1 MKYLITAFLILSTA
15 SSYSQDN
22 VKEIVNDKKFGTV
35 KGRILKKLDERIA
48 LFNKLRDCMD
58 AASAT
63 KELKQC
69 SDKYAAEAKRQSA
82 TYKVERK
89 KSTKQ

>member
-1 MKYLITAFLILSTA
+1 MKYLILAFFLLTTLNCYA
-15 SSYSQDN
+15 QDN
-22 VKEIVNDKKFGTV
+22 SKEDAKDKKFGTV

-58 AASAT
+58 ATSST

-69 SDKYAAEAKRQSA
+69 SDKYAAEAKRQA
-82 TYKVERK
+82 AAYKAERK
-89 KSTKQ
+89 KASKQ